1 MSTKASNGMR
11 IRFEKQEH
19 LLVSVKLFSN
29 GEKIVRLIL
38 DTDSMEYRIVDA
50 ITGFV
55 YEAGGNVT
63 NMEVL
68 QRKGKRHLK
77 KFLGIH
83 FEKEVRNVN
92 NYQNPPNRQLRQPE

>member
-11 IRFEKQEH
+11 IRFEKQDH

-38 DTDSMEYRIVDA
+38 DTHEMEYRIVDA
-50 ITGFV
+50 VTGFI
-55 YEAGGNVT
+55 YEDGGNVT

-83 FEKEVRNVN
+83 FDKEVRNVK
-92 NYQNPPNRQLRQPE
+92 QPDPPRR